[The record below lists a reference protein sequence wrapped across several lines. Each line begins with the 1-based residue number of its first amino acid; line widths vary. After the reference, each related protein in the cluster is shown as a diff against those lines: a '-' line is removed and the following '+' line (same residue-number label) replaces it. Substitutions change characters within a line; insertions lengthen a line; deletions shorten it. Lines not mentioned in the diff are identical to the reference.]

1 MTTGRHTN
9 YSLWMP
15 WIFVLPLLIFLFS
28 SCGPIKEPKP
38 IVYIE
43 KKNIPRKIAVLPVR
57 YIPKKE
63 KKTIDLEVAP
73 DSEKGKFIADLVRGV
88 FQNQLAGKG
97 YVTLPMEK
105 VDQKLEASKEVKD
118 WQSVSPKSLCKALGV
133 NALIYPE
140 ISSATMIK
148 LIAYDEYSI
157 EAQLKMVNSRGEN
170 LGTWKDS
177 ASKRKIA
184 TPTGVLGVAATLLGA
199 ALDESERKHMR
210 LVVYDLGYKISEF
223 IPENPQEK
231 ALPQLM
237 SVLTNV
243 DKGTFAAGEQVEVE
257 VTAEEDLTC
266 TFDLGDFKK
275 GIPMAA
281 KEGGNYKGLY
291 FVREG
296 DKASMVPVQIRLVK
310 PNGVER
316 LWIETGGTVTIDAVA
331 PPPPGELK
339 AVSSKQGISLSW
351 ILPQTE
357 DLNEFVVE
365 RSDKPV
371 GDFTPLTR
379 TKDLTYLDQEI
390 TQGVTYYYR
399 VRSVDSIGN
408 QSSPTKIADVTMPFF
423 KEIKLSREVKGV
435 LVPGVYLLEGETV
448 VHKGEVLKIGPASK
462 LKFSP
467 GGKLAVN
474 GVLKVNGSQERSAVF
489 EGDGWQG
496 VHVAAEGRAELSNTS
511 IRGCAPCI
519 VDDGGY
525 LDIQSV
531 SVHGR
536 EGDGVKIGPN
546 SVFEVSDIQ
555 VSGCQKGLVLD
566 GGKGKIQGGTF
577 TRNKIGVEF
586 ISGNIEL
593 VNNNILENK
602 DKEVVSRG
610 KLILYG
616 NYLGAANVKDLKLEG
631 DILVK
636 SLLDA
641 PYPHGRKVV
650 LVDEKEITPEVIQ
663 ARFQKYKE
671 QGIQAFTNR
680 KFGDAHQALSKA
692 MQLKDDRDVFLY
704 MAYTQMILGEEA
716 NLEKLLQKGIE
727 VFPYEIRLYQ
737 VYAKH
742 LAATGRKKEALS
754 LLEKASRMNPDDQTV
769 KIMKASL
776 VETPKP
782 GTVAREKRQV
792 VKTDKEIFEEL
803 KSQGIDAFRKKDFK
817 EASKDLSEALSIR
830 DDREVY
836 LYQAYTQMSL
846 GDNPGLEKTLERG
859 IKAFPEEVR
868 LYQVYVRYLA
878 STGEIKRAMSLVKK
892 GLEMKPD
899 DRNLNF
905 LKEYLEGMKK

>member
-15 WIFVLPLLIFLFS
+15 WIFLAPLLIFLLN
-28 SCGPIKEPKP
+28 SCGPPKKP
-38 IVYIE
+38 EGMVYI
-43 KKNIPRKIAVLPVR
+43 KKQDIPRRVAVLPVR

-73 DSEKGKFIADLVRGV
+73 DSEKGKFIAELVRGV

-97 YVTLPMEK
+97 YVVLPIEK
-105 VDQKLEASKEVKD
+105 VDQKFETAKEVKD
-118 WQSVSPKSLCKALGV
+118 WQSASPERICKTLGV
-133 NALIYPE
+133 DGLIYPE

-157 EAQLKMVNSRGEN
+157 EAQLKMVNIQGEN

-177 ASKRKIA
+177 ASKKKIA
-184 TPTGVLGVAATLLGA
+184 TPTSILGVAATLLEA
-199 ALDESERKHMR
+199 AMDESERKHMR

-231 ALPQLM
+231 ALPQVM
-237 SVLTNV
+237 SVSTNV

-275 GIPMAA
+275 EIPMSA
-281 KEGGNYKGLY
+281 KEGGNYKGVY
-291 FVREG
+291 FVRED
-296 DKASMVPVQIRLVK
+296 DKASMVPIQIRLVK

-316 LWIETGGTVTIDAVA
+316 LWIETGGTVTIDAIA

-365 RSDKPV
+365 RNDKPV
-371 GDFTPLTR
+371 GDFTPLTK
-379 TKDLTYLDQEI
+379 TKDLTYLDQAV
-390 TQGVTYYYR
+390 TQGGTYYYR

-423 KEIKLSREVKGV
+423 EEIRLAKEVKGV
-435 LVPGVYLLEGETV
+435 LVPGVYLLEGESV
-448 VHKGEVLKIGPASK
+448 VPKGEVLKIGPASR
-462 LKFSP
+462 LKFSS
-467 GGKLAVN
+467 GGRLAVK
-474 GVLKVNGSQERSAVF
+474 GVLQVNGKQERSTMF

-519 VDDGGY
+519 VDDGGF
-525 LDIQSV
+525 LGIQSV
-531 SVHGR
+531 SVHGK
-536 EGDGVKIGPN
+536 EGDGVKIGSN

-566 GGKGKIQGGTF
+566 GGKGKIQGSTF
-577 TRNKIGVEF
+577 TGNKIGVEF
-586 ISGNIEL
+586 ISGNVEL
-593 VNNNILENK
+593 VDNNILENK
-602 DKEVVSRG
+602 EKEVLSRG

-616 NYLGAANVKDLKLEG
+616 NYLGAANVKDLRLEG

-650 LVDEKEITPEVIQ
+650 LVDEKEITPDVIQ

-692 MQLKDDRDVFLY
+692 MQLKDDKQVFIY
-704 MAYTQMILGEEA
+704 MAYTLMILGEEA
-716 NLEKLLQKGIE
+716 NLEKTLQKGIE
-727 VFPYEIRLYQ
+727 AFPYEIRLYQ

-742 LAATGRKKEALS
+742 LAAKGRKKEALS
-754 LLEKASRMNPDDQTV
+754 LLEKASRMNPDDQAV

-782 GTVAREKRQV
+782 ATVAPKKVEA
-792 VKTDKEIFEEL
+792 VKTDKERFDKL
-803 KSQGIDAFRKKDFK
+803 KSQGIEAFKKKDFK
-817 EASKDLSEALSIR
+817 EASKDFSEALSMK
-830 DDREVY
+830 DDREAY
-836 LYQAYTQMSL
+836 LYQAYTQMNL

-868 LYQVYVRYLA
+868 LYQVYVRHLA
-878 STGEIKRAMSLVKK
+878 STGEIEKAMSLVKK
-892 GLEMKPD
+892 GLEMKPG